1 MKELMCESVK
11 ISFNVWNYESVNVLE
26 KTAHR
31 TEHTTLCNLQY
42 LIIIV
47 VQKCAKAWGRRGEGG
62 CTGALSSFAVKE
74 AAEAPKTGPD
84 EQRS

>member
-1 MKELMCESVK
+1 MKEWMCERVK
-11 ISFNVWNYESVNVLE
+11 LSFNVWNYESVNVLE

-47 VQKCAKAWGRRGEGG
+47 VQKCGEEGEGG
-62 CTGALSSFAVKE
+62 CTGALSSFGVKE
-74 AAEAPKTGPD
+74 AAEAPKTGPA
-84 EQRS
+84 EQKG